1 MQACMPAIRVQLH
14 AVRRYVQV
22 DPTEYD
28 PAYVS
33 QQLYNMQAVLGG
45 RSDGFRH
52 LPIQGCQILGEEHS
66 EL

>member
-1 MQACMPAIRVQLH
+1 MYLCMLTSGQSFIAGCTDVQACMPAIRVQLH

-33 QQLYNMQAVLGG
+33 QQL
-45 RSDGFRH
+45 
-52 LPIQGCQILGEEHS
+52 
-66 EL
+66 